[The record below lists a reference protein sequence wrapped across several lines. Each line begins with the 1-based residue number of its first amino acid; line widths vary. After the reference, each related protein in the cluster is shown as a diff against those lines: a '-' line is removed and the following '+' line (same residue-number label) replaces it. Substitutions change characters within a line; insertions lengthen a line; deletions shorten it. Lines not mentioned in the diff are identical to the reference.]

1 MAENKKPR
9 KQKPVLSIKPSYKPL
24 DITLIKKDLNKT
36 ELRNDPL
43 NLAPGTL
50 AKMGKN
56 EYVSLEVIAQ
66 ICDYLDCRIEEVVE
80 FIPDKK

>member
-1 MAENKKPR
+1 VEKRTRKP
-9 KQKPVLSIKPSYKPL
+9 KPVLNIKPSYKPL
-24 DITLIKKDLNKT
+24 EITLIKKDLNKT
-36 ELRNDPL
+36 DLRNDPL

-56 EYVSLEVIAQ
+56 EYVSLEIIAQ
-66 ICDYLDCRIEEVVE
+66 ICDHLDCRIEEVVE

>member
-1 MAENKKPR
+1 MGEKRARKP
-9 KQKPVLSIKPSYKPL
+9 KPVLNIKPSYKPL

-36 ELRNDPL
+36 DLRSEPL

-56 EYVSLEVIAQ
+56 EYVSLEIIAQ
-66 ICDYLDCRIEEVVE
+66 ICDHLDCRIEEVVE
-80 FIPDKK
+80 FIPDTK